1 MPHHNTVFRDVL
13 KLMPWRQFEGL
24 VEEHDAD
31 ARVRRLPTKSQFVA
45 MLYGQLSGASGLREI
60 VTALSS
66 HGSRL
71 YHLGA

>member
-45 MLYGQLSGASGLREI
+45 MLYGQLS
-60 VTALSS
+60 
-66 HGSRL
+66 
-71 YHLGA
+71 